1 MNKYKEAVERI
12 KEECS
17 KYHNFDI
24 IDDFIALKELVEK
37 ATPKKYVERVE
48 FVDEVKWMHA
58 SCPNCK
64 EIIDEFGY
72 YPYCPNCGQ
81 SLDWSEENVG

>member
-1 MNKYKEAVERI
+1 MNKSQESLE
-12 KEECS
+12 
-17 KYHNFDI
+17 
-24 IDDFIALKELVEK
+24 FIVTATNGLEGIVSQINVLAELVEK
-37 ATPKKYVERVE
+37 ATPKKYAERVE

-81 SLDWSEENVG
+81 ALDWSEEE